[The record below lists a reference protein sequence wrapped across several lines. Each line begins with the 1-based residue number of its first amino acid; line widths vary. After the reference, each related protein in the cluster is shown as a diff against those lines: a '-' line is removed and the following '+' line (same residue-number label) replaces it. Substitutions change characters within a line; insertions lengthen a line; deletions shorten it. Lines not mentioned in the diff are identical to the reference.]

1 MGGGLSGHCFLGKNF
16 QEKLK
21 GSHNHLEF
29 IETAQTPQSPFFC
42 LQMCRARSRMGEM
55 SDEWTDK
62 ASSINTCQH
71 STGMKE
77 QGRCE
82 GISSTLPVLRS
93 VSGNKKLG
101 RA

>member
-1 MGGGLSGHCFLGKNF
+1 
-16 QEKLK
+16 
-21 GSHNHLEF
+21 
-29 IETAQTPQSPFFC
+29 
-42 LQMCRARSRMGEM
+42 MGEM

-62 ASSINTCQH
+62 ASSINTCQRN
-71 STGMKE
+71 TGMKE

-82 GISSTLPVLRS
+82 GISSTLLVLRS

>member
-1 MGGGLSGHCFLGKNF
+1 
-16 QEKLK
+16 
-21 GSHNHLEF
+21 
-29 IETAQTPQSPFFC
+29 
-42 LQMCRARSRMGEM
+42 MGEM
-55 SDEWTDK
+55 SDERTDK